1 MIKAAAT
8 ERQNRLA
15 LGNKLMEGRTTTY
28 CGLLREHKASRYSKQ
43 DFLLEIQKVGTNT
56 QLPAPEDPEYVGLDS
71 S

>member
-1 MIKAAAT
+1 M
-8 ERQNRLA
+8 
-15 LGNKLMEGRTTTY
+15 TTY

-43 DFLLEIQKVGTNT
+43 DFLLEIQKLGTNT